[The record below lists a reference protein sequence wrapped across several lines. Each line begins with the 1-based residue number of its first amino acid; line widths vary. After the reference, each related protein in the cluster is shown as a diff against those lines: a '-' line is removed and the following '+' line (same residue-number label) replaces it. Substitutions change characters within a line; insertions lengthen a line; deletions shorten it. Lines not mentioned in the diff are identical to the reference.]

1 MANAGFTFTFDFP
14 ADQGLP
20 TDALADALKGIQD
33 ALRRTVEHLGD
44 RQPQP
49 GRPPG
54 WVAFQSSLRVA
65 GVRSGSLVFDME
77 LAPPP
82 SQQLYLDRYGPA
94 AIDELLNW
102 DGEEGST
109 LPLPVTDR
117 LYEIREKFSEDVKL
131 WLGNA
136 NNQHRVELKS
146 KRTRASAASDETEAM
161 LYGWLREVNWY
172 RRTAQLHDHHG
183 EFIRLKFEPEFDE
196 QMLRLATQYVEIR
209 GQGRI
214 TAKDEWTT
222 VQVGQIISTKLW
234 NEPFDKEAFLNNP
247 NPAVFDPAKI
257 VRASEPFDVDE
268 FLRYIHDLRDDGAE

>member
-1 MANAGFTFTFDFP
+1 MANAGFTFTFEFP
-14 ADQGLP
+14 PHQGLP
-20 TDALADALKGIQD
+20 ADALGDALKGVQD
-33 ALRRTVEHLGD
+33 ALRRTVEYLGD

-54 WVAFQSSLRVA
+54 WITLQSALRVS

-82 SQQLYLDRYGPA
+82 SQQPYLDRYGPA

-136 NNQHRVELKS
+136 NNHHKVELKANQ
-146 KRTRASAASDETEAM
+146 TRAGAASEETEAL
-161 LYGWLREVNWY
+161 LYGWLREINWY

-183 EFIRLKFEPEFDE
+183 GFVRLRFDPRLDE
-196 QMLRLATQYVEIR
+196 QMLRLATQYVEIL

-222 VQVGQIISTKLW
+222 VQVGQLNPTRSW
-234 NEPFDKEAFLNNP
+234 NEPFDREAFLNNP
-247 NPAVFDPAKI
+247 NPTVFDPDKI
-257 VRASEPFDVDE
+257 MRASEPFDVDE
-268 FLRYIHDLRDDGAE
+268 FMRYIHDLRDDGAG